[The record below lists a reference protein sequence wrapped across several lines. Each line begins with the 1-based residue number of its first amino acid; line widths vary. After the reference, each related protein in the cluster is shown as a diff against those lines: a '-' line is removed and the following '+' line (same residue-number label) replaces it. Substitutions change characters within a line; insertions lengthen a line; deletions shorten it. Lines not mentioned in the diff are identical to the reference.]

1 MGHSVSVRGGLP
13 PLEGYGVPT
22 AFGELCI
29 GWEEAA
35 AGVRVGQIFLPDAA
49 SPAVRM
55 TSHTAPPVI
64 VELGARLQAFLAGEA
79 VTFDLA
85 LLALERCGDF
95 QRRVLLAEAAIL
107 RGWVSTYGRMA
118 AHLGTPGAGRA
129 VGNALARNPFPLVIP
144 CHRAVR
150 SDGALGG
157 YQGGVQ
163 MKRKLLALEGV
174 AFRDALHVSLERVWY
189 L

>member
-1 MGHSVSVRGGLP
+1 
-13 PLEGYGVPT
+13 
-22 AFGELCI
+22 
-29 GWEEAA
+29 
-35 AGVRVGQIFLPDAA
+35 
-49 SPAVRM
+49 
-55 TSHTAPPVI
+55 
-64 VELGARLQAFLAGEA
+64 
-79 VTFDLA
+79 
-85 LLALERCGDF
+85 
-95 QRRVLLAEAAIL
+95 
-107 RGWVSTYGRMA
+107 
-118 AHLGTPGAGRA
+118 LGTPGAGRA